1 MKGIITLPPY
11 CGDGEI
17 EAVVEGVHQNTVT
30 LRSLSGGRLG
40 NHVAIGIKGK
50 EFFKF
55 LIDEKEIAEV
65 NSVLHRF
72 PISLILSFIES
83 GDNLVWAKK
92 VFPHAA
98 SVIPKIETGTAVS
111 NIESIL
117 AQSDTIFVGRGDLGL
132 SLGIEKIGIIQKEI
146 IQKAQKAGCKISIGT
161 GTLDSLKWSQIPL
174 RAEIID
180 ITNSCLEGIDY
191 IALTSE
197 TAASQHPF
205 KVLDFIQHIL
215 NYIKGID

>member
-1 MKGIITLPPY
+1 M
-11 CGDGEI
+11 EI
-17 EAVVEGVHQNTVT
+17 WGSHWVLKN
-30 LRSLSGGRLG
+30 R
-40 NHVAIGIKGK
+40 NHTKR
-50 EFFKF
+50 
-55 LIDEKEIAEV
+55 
-65 NSVLHRF
+65 NHT
-72 PISLILSFIES
+72 ES
-83 GDNLVWAKK
+83 
-92 VFPHAA
+92 
-98 SVIPKIETGTAVS
+98 T
-111 NIESIL
+111 
-117 AQSDTIFVGRGDLGL
+117 
-132 SLGIEKIGIIQKEI
+132 
-146 IQKAQKAGCKISIGT
+146 KAGCKISIGT

>member
-11 CGDGEI
+11 FGDGEI

-72 PISLILSFIES
+72 PNQSYFI
-83 GDNLVWAKK
+83 
-92 VFPHAA
+92 F
-98 SVIPKIETGTAVS
+98 
-111 NIESIL
+111 
-117 AQSDTIFVGRGDLGL
+117 
-132 SLGIEKIGIIQKEI
+132 
-146 IQKAQKAGCKISIGT
+146 
-161 GTLDSLKWSQIPL
+161 
-174 RAEIID
+174 
-180 ITNSCLEGIDY
+180 Y
-191 IALTSE
+191 
-197 TAASQHPF
+197 
-205 KVLDFIQHIL
+205 
-215 NYIKGID
+215 